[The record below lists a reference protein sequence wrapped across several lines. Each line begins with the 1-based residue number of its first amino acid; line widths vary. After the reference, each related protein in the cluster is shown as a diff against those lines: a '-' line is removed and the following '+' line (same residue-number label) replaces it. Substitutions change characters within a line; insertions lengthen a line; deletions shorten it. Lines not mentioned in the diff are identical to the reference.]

1 MLLSLFSLY
10 LLAPRNFFGYNIEF
24 IIFSFLITY
33 LIFFFII
40 KKIKIDKNILLFFI
54 FYFLYVLLN
63 AFTAGGGI
71 FFINE
76 LFKEASIVLLTA
88 FVVVLLNLDLD
99 YSDNKSI
106 YKIASYILIFNLFIS
121 LLQVLNLTFFSYL
134 YSQDNLEGRAS
145 GIFKYLHTNV
155 YFSSFMLL
163 ILIFLRKSLY
173 LKIFAGMSILATA
186 SKLAIFPILAL
197 YFRSPLSMGFLSLLV
212 GLMIFFI
219 GYEYLDLFIAVLI
232 FQLENLFYFQDSLSY
247 TNRFSSF
254 LEIYN
259 FNLTDLLF
267 GKDRIGAVEL
277 NSHRAE
283 TMILNTLYMQGI
295 VGVGFL
301 AISIHLLL
309 KNIWLSLIT
318 IFLCLVG
325 SPLEEPKA
333 LIALFFL
340 AYLARFIN
348 SQRIENQ
355 KV

>member
-10 LLAPRNFFGYNIEF
+10 LLTPRKFFGYNVEF
-24 IIFSFLITY
+24 IIFAFLISY

-40 KKIKIDKNILLFFI
+40 RKIKLDKNIFLFFI
-54 FYFLYVLLN
+54 FYTSYIFLN
-63 AFTAGGGI
+63 AFTAGSGI

-76 LFKEASIVLLTA
+76 LFKEVSIILLTA
-88 FVVVLLNLDLD
+88 FTVFLLNLDLD
-99 YSDNKSI
+99 YSDSKSI
-106 YKIASYILIFNLFIS
+106 YKVACYILIVNLFVSI
-121 LLQVLNLTFFSYL
+121 LQVLNLTFFSDL

-155 YFSSFMLL
+155 YFSSFMLM
-163 ILIFLRKSLY
+163 ILIFLRKSLF
-173 LKIFAGMSILATA
+173 LKIFAGISILATA
-186 SKLAIFPILAL
+186 SKLAIFPILAFYL
-197 YFRSPLSMGFLSLLV
+197 RSPLFMGFLSLLV
-212 GLMIFFI
+212 GITIFFI
-219 GYEYLDLFIAVLI
+219 GYEYLELFVKLLVL
-232 FQLENLFYFQDSLSY
+232 QVENLFYFQDSLSY

-267 GKDRIGAVEL
+267 GKERIGTVEL

-283 TMILNTLYMQGI
+283 TMILNTFYMQGI
-295 VGVGFL
+295 IGVGFL
-301 AISIHLLL
+301 VISIHLLL

-348 SQRIENQ
+348 SQRLENQ